1 MNPVLQPF
9 HLLAVIFAGWANR
22 HQQRVIEYLLEE
34 NRAFNEFTPTCRG
47 RQIWRAK

>member
-34 NRAFNEFTPTCRG
+34 NRAFMLSRPIHG
-47 RQIWRAK
+47 QLKKA